1 MLTRRLIACFDIV
14 NGTITKARRF
24 QDNIE
29 IAPAAE
35 LAAALYEDQVDEFI
49 FYDILASANRRRI
62 DLATVEAVAA
72 NVFVPLTVGGGIA
85 NLADMHDVLDAGAEK
100 ISIDSMAVRDPALV
114 TAGSAEFGRQCMVV
128 SMQVKD
134 VGRSA
139 RIPSGYEVAI
149 DGARHFTGLDA
160 VAWARRAEE
169 LGAGEICVNS
179 IDRDGTHTGYD
190 LKITGAIADAVGV
203 PVIAS
208 GGAGTPDHVAEAFLR
223 TGASAAIVSSMLY
236 SPRMPRLWSVDELK
250 SELSRRGVTTR
261 PFVAAAPMPDA

>member
-14 NGTITKARRF
+14 DGMITKARRF

-29 IAPAAE
+29 VAPAAE

-49 FYDILASANRRRI
+49 IYDILASASRRRI
-62 DLATVEAVAA
+62 DLKTVEAVAA
-72 NVFVPLTVGGGIA
+72 NLFVPLTVGGGIA
-85 NLADMHDVLDAGAEK
+85 SLEDMHDVLNAGAEK
-100 ISIDSMAVRDPALV
+100 ISIDSMAVRDPTLIA
-114 TAGSAEFGRQCMVV
+114 AGSAEFGRQCMVV

-134 VGRSA
+134 VGRSEQ
-139 RIPSGYEVAI
+139 IPSGYEVAI

-190 LKITGAIADAVGV
+190 LKVTAAITDAVNV

-208 GGAGTPDHVAEAFLR
+208 GGAGTPDHVADAFLR
-223 TGASAAIVSSMLY
+223 TDVSAAIVSSMLY
-236 SPRMPRLWSVDELK
+236 SPRMPRLWGIDELK
-250 SELSRRGVTTR
+250 SELTRRGVTTR
-261 PFVAAAPMPDA
+261 PFVTAALMPRA

>member
-1 MLTRRLIACFDIV
+1 MLTQRLIACFDIV
-14 NGTITKARRF
+14 DGMITKARRF

-29 IAPAAE
+29 VAPAAA

-49 FYDILASANRRRI
+49 FYDIHASAHRRRI

-85 NLADMHDVLDAGAEK
+85 SLTDMHDVLDAGAEK
-100 ISIDSMAVRDPALV
+100 ISIDSMAVRDPALIA
-114 TAGSAEFGRQCMVV
+114 AGSVEFGRQCMVV

-134 VGRSA
+134 VGRSE

-160 VAWARRAEE
+160 VEWARRAED

-179 IDRDGTHTGYD
+179 IDRDGTHAGYD
-190 LKITGAIADAVGV
+190 LEITAAIADAVGV

-236 SPRMPRLWSVDELK
+236 SPRMPRLWSVEELK
-250 SELSRRGVTTR
+250 GELMKRGVTMR
-261 PFVAAAPMPDA
+261 PIVAATPRSDA